1 MVMRTGKGCKMY
13 RKIHKGRSI
22 FNRDSPEKSKIR
34 KKSQVFKNEAQ
45 IRGDA
50 PPIVAMPG

>member
-1 MVMRTGKGCKMY
+1 MY